1 MQKLIQFF
9 IKIFQFLT
17 HGIWSITEN
26 ELSRTRRFA
35 YRFVRIIILAIR
47 GFIDERLNVTAS
59 ALTYS
64 ILFAIV
70 PMIALIVAIGRGFG
84 VEKMI
89 EQSLQDSF
97 FAQADLIPFMM
108 SAVGRYLET
117 TQGGLFVG
125 IGLAIL
131 IISVMNFFIQVE
143 LAFNSI
149 WQVKK
154 SRSIVRQFT
163 LYFSAMLIAPI
174 LIVLSSGFT
183 IYINNVLT
191 TSSIFSYFSPFIQ
204 FMLKFSPYV
213 INGII
218 FSLLYIVI
226 PNTKVKIGNGIMA
239 GILAGSAFQFFQLLY
254 INGQVYLS
262 RFNVVYGS
270 FAAIPLLLLW
280 LQISCLIVLLGAE
293 ISYAAQNTSNFD
305 YEGDTQRI
313 STRYR
318 NFITLFLS
326 YIIVKRFEQN
336 IAPYSSDDIS
346 KEYKLPIRLVNARLS
361 KLVDA
366 GILIEVFNDENKQK
380 AYQPAVDIN
389 QLNLEF
395 YFNKVESTGAELF
408 LANKHKVLDAFWEK
422 TLELRNNCNKDYR
435 SILLKDILNDDTEAF
450 EHRLEG
456 SIEA

>member
-70 PMIALIVAIGRGFG
+70 PMFALIIAIGRGFG

-97 FAQADLIPFMM
+97 FAQADLIPYMM

-174 LIVLSSGFT
+174 LIVLSSGFS
-183 IYINNVLT
+183 IYINNILT
-191 TSSIFSYFSPFIQ
+191 TSSIFYYFSPVIQ
-204 FMLKFSPYV
+204 LLLKLSPYV
-213 INGII
+213 INWII
-218 FSLLYIVI
+218 FSLLYIII
-226 PNTKVKIGNGIMA
+226 PNTRVKYGNGILA
-239 GILAGSAFQFFQLLY
+239 GVLAGSAFQFFQLLY

-293 ISYAAQNTSNFD
+293 ISYAAQSSRNFD
-305 YEGDTQRI
+305 YEGDTKKI

-318 NFITLFLS
+318 NFITLFLT
-326 YIIVKRFEQN
+326 YITVKRFEQN
-336 IAPYSSDDIS
+336 LVPLTCDDIS
-346 KEYKLPIRLVNARLS
+346 TEYKLPIRLVNARLT
-361 KLVDA
+361 KLVDS
-366 GILIEVFNDENKQK
+366 GILIEVFNEGNKQK
-380 AYQPAVDIN
+380 AYQPAIDIH
-389 QLNLEF
+389 QLTLDVF
-395 YFNKVESTGAELF
+395 QQKVESTGSELF
-408 LANKHKVLDAFWEK
+408 LANKNKMLDTFWDK
-422 TLELRNNCNKDYR
+422 TLELKTNCNKEYK
-435 SILLKDILNDDTEAF
+435 SILIKDILNDEEMAYK
-450 EHRLEG
+450 
-456 SIEA
+456 